1 MYKDNVS
8 GIYMYKEMKTQ
19 NYHIKECIIYIYKT
33 SIRKLNNTILSSKN
47 SAEEWESLNFS
58 AWFIKSVT
66 RRITSLLP
74 LHAIAREISLG
85 CVVVSLNIELI
96 WFLLE
101 HAAWN
106 KTYVLTIWNDWKFP
120 RNRHSL
126 KIVIYSSQWKVAE
139 FAYITKGIH
148 LKCRGSRQKQ
158 TFYIGII

>member
-1 MYKDNVS
+1 MLYSLVMYNNLMYKDNVS
-8 GIYMYKEMKTQ
+8 AIYKKMKTQ

-33 SIRKLNNTILSSKN
+33 SIRKPN
-47 SAEEWESLNFS
+47 NFS

-66 RRITSLLP
+66 RRITLHLP

-85 CVVVSLNIELI
+85 CAVVSLNIELI

-101 HAAWN
+101 HDAWN

-139 FAYITKGIH
+139 FVYITKGIH

>member
-1 MYKDNVS
+1 MAPLFHYSTTLNLLLYSLVMYNNLMYKDNVS
-8 GIYMYKEMKTQ
+8 GIYKEMKTQ

-66 RRITSLLP
+66 RRITLLLS

-101 HAAWN
+101 HDAWN

-126 KIVIYSSQWKVAE
+126 KIVIYSSQWKVA
-139 FAYITKGIH
+139 
-148 LKCRGSRQKQ
+148 
-158 TFYIGII
+158 